1 VNPAKHLAVPYVVT
15 MEAVPGPGGRWV
27 CRAAHPELPGTD
39 TPNPFVLPGQ
49 SMHDELELLVGSG
62 LTPMQAIVAGTSRAA
77 ELAGLADRIGAVK
90 PGYCADL
97 LVVRGDPVSS
107 ITATRSVALVIKS
120 GRIVS
125 AENPSLPPAGR

>member
-1 VNPAKHLAVPYVVT
+1 MEFVGLAASAGVRV
-15 MEAVPGPGGRWV
+15 
-27 CRAAHPELPGTD
+27 AAGTD
-39 TPNPFVLPGQ
+39 TPNRFVLPGQ

-77 ELAGLADRIGAVK
+77 ELLGLADRIGVVK
-90 PGYCADL
+90 PGYFADL

-120 GRIVS
+120 GRIVYT
-125 AENPSLPPAGR
+125 EDPSLPPPGF